1 MVDIFKCH
9 TSHPIFPATEPSP
22 LGHLRTGGSNCQFQS
37 TFDNKKILIKTPL
50 ASILRC
56 FPIEFA
62 SGTRLKTQV
71 LTPRT
76 GEEKEQIDIGP
87 EQLST
92 STQKE
97 WNMSQARGDSML
109 KLIANRETLIHRA
122 SYREYSEPRY
132 SRSSR
137 IQAVLT
143 GHVQVGPVTAIDVFK
158 SARTLVIEVHVPS
171 QQPGNSK
178 SWMRRSRGTEQYA
191 RQFIPTETDHQHLE
205 AASSQQSRSCGRP
218 RAQETGGNSRVGESF
233 AKAKG
238 YIRWFQ
244 SASLEIDPGKSVNQ
258 KGLRIR
264 KHLQALHEDP
274 TTYRLVVNSTEQYDR
289 IMF

>member
-1 MVDIFKCH
+1 M
-9 TSHPIFPATEPSP
+9 
-22 LGHLRTGGSNCQFQS
+22 
-37 TFDNKKILIKTPL
+37 
-50 ASILRC
+50 
-56 FPIEFA
+56 
-62 SGTRLKTQV
+62 RLKTQV

-76 GEEKEQIDIGP
+76 AEEKEQIDIDP
-87 EQLST
+87 EPLST
-92 STQKE
+92 RTQKE
-97 WNMSQARGDSML
+97 RNMSQARGDSML

-122 SYREYSEPRY
+122 SDREYSEPRY

-137 IQAVLT
+137 LQAVLT
-143 GHVQVGPVTAIDVFK
+143 GHVKIGPVTAIDVFK
-158 SARTLVIEVHVPS
+158 SAGTLVIEVHVPS

-205 AASSQQSRSCGRP
+205 VASSQQSICCGGDREH
-218 RAQETGGNSRVGESF
+218 RKQVEIRESEKSF

-258 KGLRIR
+258 RDCESVSISKHFTKILRQTGW
-264 KHLQALHEDP
+264 L
-274 TTYRLVVNSTEQYDR
+274 
-289 IMF
+289 